1 MRMSFAW
8 INFTETGLSWSRLCP
23 VYYVASIIVGLLASV
38 AASTNDVTLTAAA
51 AAATAAAKAAT
62 PGSHVTP
69 AILDAI
75 GRPTSGGRGRLAAH
89 DDYYR

>member
-1 MRMSFAW
+1 MSFAW

-62 PGSHVTP
+62 PDSHVTP